1 LLIHFAKAHKYNFR
15 SAKQV
20 PRCGRDYC
28 IELAP
33 AIKKDKAG
41 VKDIP
46 KPVKSRMHKITF
58 GEDADFD
65 EMCDKTIE
73 ELKSYAKGWPPTRKT
88 DIVKEVAKE
97 KGIPLDEREPAKA
110 KNEDFMGLPKMK
122 MVDDICLFRSAAQQA
137 YHIARFG
144 WQDQAIM
151 PSNFNDL
158 WDITYELGE
167 IANKDNFH
175 NIMEFAEHLMADEAL
190 MLIRKCFAKNSNL
203 AMHPAYVKCA
213 QKMIKNNRDFVYK
226 WLNLDPPL
234 HERT

>member
-1 LLIHFAKAHKYNFR
+1 MLIHFAKAHKYDFC

-20 PRCGRDYC
+20 PRCGKDYC
-28 IELAP
+28 IELFATNKP
-33 AIKKDKAG
+33 KD
-41 VKDIP
+41 
-46 KPVKSRMHKITF
+46 
-58 GEDADFD
+58 E
-65 EMCDKTIE
+65 
-73 ELKSYAKGWPPTRKT
+73 AKYGWPPTRKT

-234 HERT
+234 HE